1 MREVTLL
8 RYPGGKAKIYPIVSK
23 IIKQKSLENKIY
35 VEPFAGGFGLG
46 IKLLINSEL
55 SSFIINDLDKHIYS
69 FWYSVFNYP
78 NEMIELIENIEIT
91 IDEWYKQKEI
101 YENYEKYTLLEVG
114 FSTLFLN
121 RTNFSGI
128 LKANPIGGIKQN
140 GKYKLDCRF
149 NKEKIINSI
158 EFISCYKDR
167 VEIYNFDVKDLINFL
182 KPREKN
188 LFYNFDP
195 PYVDKGKQLY
205 LNSFEINDHNNL
217 KEEIGNIK
225 TEWILTYDNHSLIK
239 TLYKDY
245 NQVELKILYSVYN
258 KRVEKEILISE
269 MDLNEILFA

>member
-1 MREVTLL
+1 M
-8 RYPGGKAKIYPIVSK
+8 KI
-23 IIKQKSLENKIY
+23 
-35 VEPFAGGFGLG
+35 
-46 IKLLINSEL
+46 
-55 SSFIINDLDKHIYS
+55 
-69 FWYSVFNYP
+69 
-78 NEMIELIENIEIT
+78 
-91 IDEWYKQKEI
+91 
-101 YENYEKYTLLEVG
+101 EKYTLLEVG

-225 TEWILTYDNHSLIK
+225 TEGILTYDNHSLIK